1 MFLYLGIVLF
11 VASCFLEVCGADWI
25 QSEINADRRA
35 RMITGAISSSTSELK
50 SCYQNLFQD
59 QIDYYQRFREDM
71 KNEREFCDE
80 HGRWYRERNVYDSDG
95 KIIAQEIVALER

>member
-11 VASCFLEVCGADWI
+11 VASCFLEACGADWI

-80 HGRWYRERNVYDSDG
+80 HGRWYRERNVYDLDG

>member
-1 MFLYLGIVLF
+1 
-11 VASCFLEVCGADWI
+11 
-25 QSEINADRRA
+25 
-35 RMITGAISSSTSELK
+35 
-50 SCYQNLFQD
+50 
-59 QIDYYQRFREDM
+59 M